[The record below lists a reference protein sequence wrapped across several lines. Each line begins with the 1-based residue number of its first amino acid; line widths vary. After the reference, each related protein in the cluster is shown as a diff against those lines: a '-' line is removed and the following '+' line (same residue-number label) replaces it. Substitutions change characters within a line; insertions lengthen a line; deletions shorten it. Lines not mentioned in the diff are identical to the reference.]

1 MRLPCLALDGWQV
14 EDADEVT
21 ATSGRGGMIP
31 VRTLREAVAT
41 GSLCKLFFAMTG
53 SRARPEPLWVSV
65 QRREGAKYF
74 GVLLQDASSSAAQ
87 EASYLAAGSEV
98 PFAARHIA
106 EIIAPYEL
114 GPDERA
120 LAALPPTQVWVGRGG

>member
-1 MRLPCLALDGWQV
+1 MRLPSLAQDGWQI
-14 EDADEVT
+14 EDAGEVT
-21 ATSGRGGMIP
+21 TALGRGGMIP
-31 VRTLREAVAT
+31 VRTLREAVAK

-53 SRARPEPLWVSV
+53 SQARPEPLWVSV

-74 GVLLQDASSSAAQ
+74 GVLLQDATSSVAQ
-87 EASYLAAGSEV
+87 ETSYLSAGSEV
-98 PFAARHIA
+98 PFAARNIA
-106 EIIAPYEL
+106 EIIAPFEL

>member
-1 MRLPCLALDGWQV
+1 MRLPSLALDGWQID
-14 EDADEVT
+14 DAGECLAAV
-21 ATSGRGGMIP
+21 GRGGAIP

-41 GSLCKLFFAMTG
+41 GSLCKLYFRMTG
-53 SRARPEPLWVSV
+53 GNTRPEGLWVSV

-74 GVLLQDASSSAAQ
+74 GVLLQDAACPEAAPS
-87 EASYLAAGSEV
+87 SYLMAGSEV

-120 LAALPPTQVWVGRGG
+120 LAALPPTQVWVGRGN